1 MGKQQSGFT
10 LIELV
15 AVIVILG
22 ILAATAVPRF
32 VNLQD
37 EASQAAVN
45 GVAGSIES
53 ASALN
58 HAVAVAVAAG
68 LTDKDADP
76 FFTVDNCDDGGKLLQ
91 NGALPGTDSE
101 GNSPYSIASKAV
113 AKAGDTEICTLT
125 GPNSKTATFVI
136 IGATGGD
143 E

>member
-22 ILAATAVPRF
+22 ILAATAIPRF

-68 LTDKDADP
+68 LTDVNADP
-76 FFTVDNCDDGGKLLQ
+76 FYTVDNCNDGGKLLQ
-91 NGALPGTDSE
+91 NGTLPSG
-101 GNSPYSIASKAV
+101 YSIGDLAV
-113 AKAGDTEICTLT
+113 ASAGTTETCTLT

-136 IGATGGD
+136 IGAAGGN
-143 E
+143 